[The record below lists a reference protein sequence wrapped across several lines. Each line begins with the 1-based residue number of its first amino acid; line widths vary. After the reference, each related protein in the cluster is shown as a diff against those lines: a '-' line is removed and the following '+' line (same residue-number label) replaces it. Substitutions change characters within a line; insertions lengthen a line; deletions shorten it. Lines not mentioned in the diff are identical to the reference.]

1 MKKRGIVLPT
11 ALWFAALLLPVA
23 RPAAAQSTTNISGPA
38 YSLINARTSQNQSQF
53 FVYDNDDSP
62 FNHGFPSGAF
72 GSSTAAM
79 GKLHVDP
86 SCVYSASAANG
97 CSTDPTAMDQTRG
110 TVFRFTFDP
119 LASGEYAGLNFEEP
133 ENWGAKQTGIGYN
146 LTGATQ
152 VVFDAISPT
161 GGIQVQ
167 FSVNG
172 SAGAY
177 LLIPQQWTTI
187 TIYFSSLG
195 LSSSTGVHL
204 LFGIA
209 TNDVNAPH
217 GGTVLLDNIHFLP
230 VPTSQTKA
238 LGLPPA
244 NQVFGIEHVQNTLP
258 GSIPIPPDEINS
270 NLATLYEASL
280 AVIALIDRGQFQDL
294 TNAQLIADTLVY
306 ALAPGHENQG
316 DVIPAPPGTAVLHNG
331 MFAGDIALFNSQGPQ
346 SGQQGQVRLSGF
358 TAPVACPQTGFC
370 LDLDG
375 ATGGNNAFAILA
387 LLAAYKELQNDPK
400 SNAPAYLDAAV
411 KIGNWISTSLVDT
424 SGYGGYFL
432 GYPDQGLPKI
442 RQNGKST
449 ENNADIFAAFTA
461 LASAVPGDAQLWT
474 TRANIAGD
482 FVMQMYDPGTGRF
495 FAGTVLSTDAAGPG
509 IYPNGAHKG
518 NDVINTFGFLDADT
532 FATLALAPA
541 SRYRSQID
549 WHLPVEWVADHFQ
562 SSVTVANVKF
572 QGFDLIQASEHLS
585 TDGPAG
591 IAWEFTGQEVAA
603 MTLVD
608 FLYGTSQFV
617 SRAAAYLS
625 QIQQAQTLAPFTDS
639 QGIVAST
646 LQNGAGV
653 APNQQCLVTPYQ
665 CIAERVGLAATIWGI
680 AAEQG
685 LDPLLSTSLSSLTPS
700 PFVSA
705 NGVTDGAGF
714 SARIS
719 AGGIGTIFGTNLAAG
734 TTLAPSVPLPTTL
747 GGVTVMMNGAAVP
760 LIFVSPVQ
768 VNFQV
773 PWQLLSSSTATL
785 TVTTASGTSPSI
797 TVSLSP
803 AAPGIFLINTANS
816 ATQGAI
822 QIANTATLV
831 APVGAIPGAISRP
844 ATTGDIL
851 TIYCSGLG
859 AVTNTPATGSAA
871 GSGSNLSSVQAQVS
885 VTIGGKSAPF
895 LFAGLSPGYV
905 GLYQVNVQLP
915 TGVTTGN
922 AVPVIVTTANL
933 NSNTAVIAVQ

>member
-1 MKKRGIVLPT
+1 MKKIGIVSSAT
-11 ALWFAALLLPVA
+11 LWLAALLLSLAVS
-23 RPAAAQSTTNISGPA
+23 RPASAQSATSVSGPA

-53 FVYDNDDSP
+53 FVYDNVDSP
-62 FNHGFPSGAF
+62 FNHGFPSGVF

-86 SCVYSASAANG
+86 GCVYSATSANG

-110 TVFRFTFDP
+110 TVLQLSFDA
-119 LASGEYAGLNFEEP
+119 LASGEYVGLNFEEP
-133 ENWGAKQTGIGYN
+133 QNWGANQNGIGYN

-152 VVFDAISPT
+152 LVFDAVSPT

-172 SAGAY
+172 SAVAY
-177 LLIPQQWTTI
+177 RGIPQQWTTI
-187 TIYFSSLG
+187 TISLSSLG
-195 LSSSTGVHL
+195 LTSLTGVHL
-204 LFGIA
+204 LFGVA

-230 VPTSQTKA
+230 VPTSQTTA
-238 LGLPPA
+238 LGLPLA

-270 NLATLYEASL
+270 NLATTYEASL
-280 AVIALIDRGQFQDL
+280 ALIALIDRGQPQDL
-294 TNAQLIADTLVY
+294 TSAKLIADTMVY
-306 ALAPGHENQG
+306 AIGRENQG
-316 DVIPAPPGTAVLHNG
+316 DAIPASAGTAALHNG
-331 MFAGDIALFNSQGPQ
+331 MFAGDVGLFNGQGPQ
-346 SGQQGQVRLSGF
+346 SGQQGQVRLTGF

-370 LDLDG
+370 LVLDG

-387 LLAAYKELQNDPK
+387 LLAAHKQFQT
-400 SNAPAYLDAAV
+400 SAYLDAAV
-411 KIGNWISTSLVDT
+411 KIGNWINSLVDA
-424 SGYGGYFL
+424 SGFGGYFL

-442 RQNGKST
+442 LQKGKST
-449 ENNADIFAAFTA
+449 ENNADIFTAFTA
-461 LASAVPGDAQLWT
+461 LANAVPGDASLWT

-495 FAGTVLSTDAAGPG
+495 FAGTVLSTDGPGAG

-518 NDVINTFGFLDADT
+518 NDVINTFDFLDADT
-532 FATLALAPA
+532 FTTLALAPA

-549 WHLPVEWVADHFQ
+549 WHRPVQWVADHFQ

-572 QGFDLIQASEHLS
+572 QGFDLIQASEHLT
-585 TDGPAG
+585 TDGPTG

-603 MTLVD
+603 MKLVD

-617 SRAAAYLS
+617 SLAGAYLS

-646 LQNGAGV
+646 LQNGAAV
-653 APNQQCLVTPYQ
+653 APYRQCLVTPYQ

-680 AAEQG
+680 VAEQG
-685 LDPLLSTSLSSLTPS
+685 LDPLWSTSLSSVIPS
-700 PFVSA
+700 PFVPA

-714 SARIS
+714 SAKIS
-719 AGGIGTIFGTNLAAG
+719 GGGIGTIFGTNLAAG
-734 TTLAPSVPLPTTL
+734 TTYAPSVPLQTTL
-747 GGVTVMMNGAAVP
+747 GGATVTMNGVAVP

-768 VNFQV
+768 INFQV
-773 PWQLLSSSTATL
+773 PWQFLASSTATL
-785 TVTTASGTSPSI
+785 TVTTAAWSSPSI
-797 TVSLSP
+797 TLNLSS
-803 AAPGIFLINTANS
+803 AAPGIFLIKTANS

-822 QIANTATLV
+822 QIANTATFV
-831 APVGAIPGAISRP
+831 APVGAIPSAVSRP
-844 ATTGDIL
+844 AATGDIL

-859 AVTNTPATGSAA
+859 AVTNAPTTGSAA
-871 GSGSNLSSVQAQVS
+871 GSGANLSNVQAPVN
-885 VTIGGKSAPF
+885 VTVGGKPAPF
-895 LFAGLSPGYV
+895 LFAGLTPGYV

-915 TGVTTGN
+915 TGVTPGN
-922 AVPVIVTTANL
+922 AVPVVVTTANL
-933 NSNTAVIAVQ
+933 NSNAATIAVQ